1 MAETLGM
8 MTRRGYVPRIVIDG
22 GANVGQWS
30 TLASGLFPEAVFKLI
45 EPQPRCQE
53 RLRATLLPPRFQLYP
68 VALTAPGVHQ
78 VRLASAGGEGV
89 STGAFVTDRE
99 WTAEVDILEAPATT
113 LDELFA
119 GSIAPTDRAL
129 LKLDLEGHEMA
140 ALHGATTVL
149 RLVEAVV
156 IEVSFYDIFNQGRP
170 LFADILE
177 RLTRAGFVV
186 YDFAALYPRAR
197 DQRLRMADAI
207 FVRAGS
213 PLLDDVS
220 WD

>member
-1 MAETLGM
+1 
-8 MTRRGYVPRIVIDG
+8 
-22 GANVGQWS
+22 
-30 TLASGLFPEAVFKLI
+30 
-45 EPQPRCQE
+45 
-53 RLRATLLPPRFQLYP
+53 
-68 VALTAPGVHQ
+68 
-78 VRLASAGGEGV
+78 
-89 STGAFVTDRE
+89 
-99 WTAEVDILEAPATT
+99 
-113 LDELFA
+113 
-119 GSIAPTDRAL
+119 
-129 LKLDLEGHEMA
+129 MA
-140 ALHGATTVL
+140 ALQGATTVL